1 MGFKGPTCA
10 VFGAGGGE
18 DILPWGWDPQVNSV
32 GLELAVWAGGALDP
46 PKSSTG
52 RGKDTHILER
62 SLRALS
68 FRVGGERTA
77 GTQQQVTASSRKLL
91 PLEASV
97 ASTGP
102 PASERPLT
110 APHTWGKMMLD
121 HGSVEEYTEAQT
133 PGGRSPSH
141 SADVSRFAGKVFS
154 WQIYIFISAV
164 GRAELLGAPVCIC
177 KLHLSLLRVVLA
189 QHPRGSSDSGVW

>member
-1 MGFKGPTCA
+1 M
-10 VFGAGGGE
+10 
-18 DILPWGWDPQVNSV
+18 NSV

-46 PKSSTG
+46 AKSSTG

-91 PLEASV
+91 PLEAGV

-154 WQIYIFISAV
+154 WQIYIFISV

-189 QHPRGSSDSGVW
+189 QHPRGSSDSNVQTLSDDIECKTSTHRKPY